1 MNINVD
7 VKQNENDIQVNIA
20 GEIDVYSARCLER
33 SSFLWQNK
41 ART

>member
-20 GEIDVYSARCLER
+20 GEIDVYSAPIGR
-33 SSFLWQNK
+33 
-41 ART
+41 AHV